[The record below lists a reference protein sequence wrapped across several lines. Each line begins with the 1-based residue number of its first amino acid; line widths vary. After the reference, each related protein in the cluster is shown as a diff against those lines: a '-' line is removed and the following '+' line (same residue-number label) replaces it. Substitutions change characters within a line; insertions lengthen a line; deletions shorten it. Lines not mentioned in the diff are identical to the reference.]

1 MLKSEYMNWRL
12 KRQLAILSIVVLI
25 TGGVI
30 FLFFYQFAPEATC
43 FDNKINQEETDIDCG
58 GPCMPCA
65 LKNPKEISVFWS
77 KFVKF
82 SPGAFD
88 VAAYLKNPN
97 EFLGASEVSY
107 QFELVDQ
114 IGASV
119 AIRRGKTF
127 FLPGEEIYV
136 VESNLATSREPVA
149 VNFKITDIKWVFG
162 EFRRPDMIVGERNFE
177 KIGEDSVETTLETS
191 VQNRSIYD
199 FGVVEIDVL
208 VLDISENLLGIQ
220 KSIEK
225 NFLAGEK
232 RAFEFSWPGDF
243 NDKIK
248 IIRVEPRVNILEKEN
263 ILRR

>member
-1 MLKSEYMNWRL
+1 MNWRL
-12 KRQLAILSIVVLI
+12 KKQLTILSIIALI
-25 TGGVI
+25 VGGIV
-30 FLFFYQFAPEATC
+30 FLVFFQFAEEATC
-43 FDNKINQEETDIDCG
+43 FDDKKNQEETDIDCG

-77 KFVKF
+77 KFVSF

-88 VAAYLKNPN
+88 AAAYLKNPN

-107 QFELVDQ
+107 QFELVDK
-114 IGASV
+114 IGAVV
-119 AIRRGKTF
+119 ALRRGKTF

-136 VESNLATSREPVA
+136 VESNLKTSREPTH
-149 VNFKITDIKWVFG
+149 VNFKVTGIKWVFG
-162 EFRRPDMIVGERNFE
+162 EFRRPDMIVGERNFK
-177 KIGEDSVETTLETS
+177 KIGGDHIETMLETS

-199 FGVVEIDVL
+199 FGIVEIDVL
-208 VLDISENLLGIQ
+208 ILDESENLLGIQ

-232 RAFEFSWPGDF
+232 RALEFAWPGNF
-243 NDKIK
+243 NDRIK
-248 IIRVEPRVNILEKEN
+248 IIMVEPRVNILEKEN